1 MAGRE
6 VADRR
11 GRFAVGKLLVI
22 GQIAMSL
29 SVVVGAGLLI
39 GTLTRLYTLDPGFNR
54 SGVLVVS
61 VNTRN
66 VGYSQEQSSVTN
78 QELLARMRALPG
90 VRLASASRLTPISGS
105 LWYNDVEVDGF
116 SPTDK
121 QDALVWLNT
130 MSEGYFATLETP
142 LLAGRDF
149 DSRDAPGSVQ
159 VAVINQTMA
168 RKFFGEPQPLG
179 KQFRIVPVSGDVE
192 TYEVIGVVADTKY
205 ESLEETALPIAYFP
219 LSQTGFA
226 GSSLLFLLRTEGPP
240 TALVTA
246 VTRLIEGVHPRIS
259 VRFATLEGMV
269 AASLARP
276 RVLAALSGFFGAV
289 ALLLAMIG
297 LYGTL
302 SYRVTS
308 RRNEIGVRL
317 ALGATRTRVLGMVL
331 GEVGRLASAGIAVG
345 IIIALASTRV
355 LSAFLFGVTATDPVT
370 LVSSSVVLAAVA
382 VAAGALPAWRAAR
395 LDPMEEL
402 REQ

>member
-1 MAGRE
+1 
-6 VADRR
+6 
-11 GRFAVGKLLVI
+11 
-22 GQIAMSL
+22 
-29 SVVVGAGLLI
+29 
-39 GTLTRLYTLDPGFNR
+39 
-54 SGVLVVS
+54 
-61 VNTRN
+61 
-66 VGYSQEQSSVTN
+66 
-78 QELLARMRALPG
+78 
-90 VRLASASRLTPISGS
+90 
-105 LWYNDVEVDGF
+105 
-116 SPTDK
+116 
-121 QDALVWLNT
+121 